1 VGGSTESLLPTAHQF
16 LNPGVVQQQ
25 IQSAEYNEESD
36 LDLEYAMTLTDPTPV
51 TVLQT
56 GDLVEGSGIR
66 NRDECVSLMSALN
79 L

>member
-1 VGGSTESLLPTAHQF
+1 MGGFTESPDLTVHQF
-16 LNPGVVQQQ
+16 LNAGVDQQQ
-25 IQSAEYNEESD
+25 NQSPVYNEESD

-56 GDLVEGSGIR
+56 GDLVEGSGVGS
-66 NRDECVSLMSALN
+66 RDERVSLMSVLN